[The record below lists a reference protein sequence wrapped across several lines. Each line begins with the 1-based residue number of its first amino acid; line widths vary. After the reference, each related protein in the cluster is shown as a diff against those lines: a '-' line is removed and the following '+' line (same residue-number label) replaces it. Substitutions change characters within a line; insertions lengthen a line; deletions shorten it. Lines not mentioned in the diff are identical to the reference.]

1 MAYQR
6 AEGSINRM
14 SRNWHDYL
22 VISNCKTLKTMK
34 KSRFLLLVGFFAAT
48 SLVKAQDYTFRV
60 LANKGANEIKS
71 GDGWQPVKTGASLK
85 MGDELKVTEN
95 ASIGL
100 VHSSGKPLEVKK
112 ANTYKVADLAA
123 QMAGGSSVL
132 NKYTDFIL
140 SSNSAEAKKNRL
152 SATGAVHR
160 GAESIEVY
168 LPGNQYS
175 SIYNNIL
182 YVNWDKMEKGPFIV
196 TFLNMFDDVLLKMET
211 PESSVHV
218 DLSDPKFA
226 GETAILV
233 EVQSKTT
240 GKKSPERNLVKKQS
254 PGEREKIKEPYTE
267 ISKELAE
274 ETALNKVVMASFF
287 EQNKLFI
294 DAITAYEEAIK
305 LAPDNPTYQEYY
317 EEFLLRN
324 KLKKAL
330 KP

>member
-1 MAYQR
+1 
-6 AEGSINRM
+6 
-14 SRNWHDYL
+14 
-22 VISNCKTLKTMK
+22 MK
-34 KSRFLLLVGFFAAT
+34 KGRILLLVGFLTVSMF
-48 SLVKAQDYTFRV
+48 VNAQDYTFRV

-85 MGDELKVTEN
+85 LGDELRVTEN

-123 QMAGGSSVL
+123 QMTGGSSVL

-160 GAESIEVY
+160 GVLGIKVF
-168 LPGNQYS
+168 LPKNQLAS
-175 SIYNNIL
+175 VFNNVV
-182 YVNWDKMEKGPFIV
+182 YVNWDKAEKGPYVVI
-196 TFLNMFDDVLLKMET
+196 FLNMFDDVLLKVET
-211 PESSVHV
+211 PENSVHV
-218 DLSDPKFA
+218 DLADPKFA
-226 GETAILV
+226 SETAILV
-233 EVQSKTT
+233 EVQSKAT
-240 GKKSPERNLVKKQS
+240 GTKSDERYLIKRLS
-254 PGEREKIKEPYTE
+254 PGEREKLKAPYTE
-267 ISKELAE
+267 ISKELAD
-274 ETALNKVVMASFF
+274 ETALNKVVLASFF
-287 EQNKLFI
+287 EQNELLI

-324 KLKKAL
+324 KLKVIE
-330 KP
+330 P